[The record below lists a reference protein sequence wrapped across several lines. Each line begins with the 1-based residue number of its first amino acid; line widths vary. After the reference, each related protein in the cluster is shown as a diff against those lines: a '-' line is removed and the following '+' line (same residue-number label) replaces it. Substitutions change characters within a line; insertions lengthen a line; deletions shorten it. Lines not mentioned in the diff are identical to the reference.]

1 MDAALKTRIRSARGK
16 FAAMAGTYS
25 LGVFNDNFFKIA
37 VLLLAVGRP
46 ALKFWINTLFMLPF
60 ILLAAPAGWMA
71 DRFPKRTVVILAKA
85 LELLAMLC
93 GAAGII
99 TSSWLLMLIMVA
111 LMATQ
116 SAIFSPSLNA
126 SIPEL
131 YPSSYVPT
139 ANAILRV
146 IITAAILLGTGM
158 AGIALKSGRVVVG
171 TVVVAVA
178 ALGVAVSFSVPRRR
192 AADPEVAFPWSGL
205 WHTLRDLWRIRQD
218 RLLTFVL
225 AADVF
230 VWSIGALQILIL
242 QDISQVQFQWGDAVA
257 SYLIF
262 AEMAGIAIGGVVAAR
277 IASHRRWYRVL
288 PVMAVV
294 MSALAGAVALV
305 PLVPEG
311 FRQPG
316 MYVTLVLMGV
326 AGGIMLIPCESFI
339 QVRPAPERKGA
350 VWAAGNCAVF
360 TGMLI
365 SGGVYLLLAKTL
377 RPTDCF
383 AAVGAIALAAGVGLY
398 LALRRRDDGHD

>member
-16 FAAMAGTYS
+16 FAAMVATYS

-37 VLLLAVGRP
+37 VLLLAVGKP
-46 ALKFWINTLFMLPF
+46 GLKFWVNTLFMLPF

-71 DRFPKRTVVILAKA
+71 DRFSKRTVVILAKV

-99 TSSWLLMLIMVA
+99 TGSWFLMLIMVA

-131 YPSSYVPT
+131 YPAEYVPK
-139 ANAILRV
+139 ANAALRV
-146 IITAAILLGTGM
+146 IITAAILLGTAT
-158 AGIALKSGRVVVG
+158 AGIVLESGRVVVG

-178 ALGVAVSFSVPRRR
+178 ALGVVVSFSVPRRR
-192 AADPEVAFPWSGL
+192 AANPEVAFPWSGL
-205 WHTLRDLWRIRQD
+205 WHTLRDLWRIRED
-218 RLLTFVL
+218 RLLAFVL

-230 VWSIGALQILIL
+230 VWFVGALQILIL
-242 QDISQVQFQWGDAVA
+242 LDISEEQFQWGEAVA

-262 AEMAGIAIGGVVAAR
+262 AEMAGIAIGGMVAPW

-288 PVMAVV
+288 PLMAVV
-294 MSALAGAVALV
+294 MSALAAAVAFV

-311 FRQPG
+311 FRQPVL
-316 MYVTLVLMGV
+316 YVTLVLMGV
-326 AGGIMLIPCESFI
+326 AGGIILVPCESFI
-339 QVRPAPERKGA
+339 QVRPAPQRKGA

-365 SGGVYLLLAKTL
+365 SGGVYFLLATML
-377 RPTDCF
+377 EPTDCF
-383 AAVGAIALAAGVGLY
+383 AAVGGIALAAGAGLY
-398 LALRRRDDGHD
+398 LALRRRDYGHD

>member
-1 MDAALKTRIRSARGK
+1 MKTRICGARGK
-16 FAAMAGTYS
+16 FAAMVGTYS

-46 ALKFWINTLFMLPF
+46 ALKFWVNTLFMLPF

-71 DRFPKRTVVILAKA
+71 DRFAKRTVVILAKV

-99 TSSWLLMLIMVA
+99 TGSWPLVMVMVV

-116 SAIFSPSLNA
+116 STIFSPSLNG

-131 YPSSYVPT
+131 YPAEYVPK
-139 ANAILRV
+139 ANAALRV
-146 IITAAILLGTGM
+146 IITAAILLGTAT
-158 AGIALKSGRVVVG
+158 AGIALNSGRVIVG
-171 TVVVAVA
+171 IVVVTIA
-178 ALGVAVSFSVPRRR
+178 ALGVVVSFSVPRRR
-192 AADPEVAFPWSGL
+192 PANPEVAFPWSGL
-205 WHTLRDLWRIRQD
+205 WHTLRDLWRIRED
-218 RLLTFVL
+218 RLLAFVL

-230 VWSIGALQILIL
+230 VWSVGALEILIL
-242 QDISQVQFQWGDAVA
+242 QDLSQLQFRWGEAVA

-262 AEMAGIAIGGVVAAR
+262 AEMAGIAIGGVVAPW

-288 PVMAVV
+288 PVMAVAI
-294 MSALAGAVALV
+294 SALAALVPFV

-311 FRQPG
+311 FRRPG
-316 MYVTLVLMGV
+316 LYVTLVLMGV
-326 AGGIMLIPCESFI
+326 AGGIILVPCESFI
-339 QVRPAPERKGA
+339 QVRPAPQRKGA

-365 SGGVYLLLAKTL
+365 SGGVYFLLATTL
-377 RPTDCF
+377 KPTDCF
-383 AAVGAIALAAGVGLY
+383 AAVGGISLVAGAGLY
-398 LALRRRDDGHD
+398 LALRRRADEPD